1 MERYAKIQKWSFW
14 GGLVGLA
21 IVLLLLLVNGQ
32 PQFQAAYNREAAA
45 LFGASGDAYTQ
56 TLEASRQY
64 GYAPPPFGSMAIGPS
79 ILLIP
84 MLVFYLLWPNW
95 GATLYGEVRGAGDY
109 RRVFSGMFW
118 GLWVTVGLSVL
129 FFVLVA
135 KTMGWE
141 FYLAANSNYWATIY
155 DAQNAP
161 TLAVP
166 LWPYPAL
173 LAGWLI
179 NSRAVQLIILLL
191 MSLWFWGWA
200 GTVFLS
206 STRVIFAAAF
216 DRVLPEWAAS
226 VSPRSH
232 VPTGALVLM
241 IVPSIVVSWLYAYRP
256 DLRTL
261 TLDAT
266 LVIAI
271 TYLGSVVAAT
281 ILPWRRPGL
290 YQGSPMARMKVAG
303 LPLISVAGVITI
315 AFLGFNLWR
324 WVRDSTYGV
333 NNPLSARYMLILYG
347 LALVIYAVA
356 RVVRSRQG
364 INLARVHQ
372 EIPVE

>member
-1 MERYAKIQKWSFW
+1 
-14 GGLVGLA
+14 V
-21 IVLLLLLVNGQ
+21 
-32 PQFQAAYNREAAA
+32 
-45 LFGASGDAYTQ
+45 
-56 TLEASRQY
+56 
-64 GYAPPPFGSMAIGPS
+64 
-79 ILLIP
+79 
-84 MLVFYLLWPNW
+84 
-95 GATLYGEVRGAGDY
+95 
-109 RRVFSGMFW
+109 
-118 GLWVTVGLSVL
+118 
-129 FFVLVA
+129 
-135 KTMGWE
+135 
-141 FYLAANSNYWATIY
+141 
-155 DAQNAP
+155 
-161 TLAVP
+161 
-166 LWPYPAL
+166 
-173 LAGWLI
+173 
-179 NSRAVQLIILLL
+179 VQLIILLL

-232 VPTGALVLM
+232 APTGALVLM
-241 IVPSIVVSWLYAYRP
+241 IVPSIVVSYLYAYRP
-256 DLRTL
+256 GFSAL

-290 YQGSPMARMKVAG
+290 YQASPVARLKVAG

-315 AFLGFNLWR
+315 AFLAFNLWR
-324 WVRDSTYGV
+324 WARDAAYGV
-333 NNPLSARYMLILYG
+333 NNPLSARYMLVLYG
-347 LALVIYAVA
+347 LALVIYVIA